1 MGEGKKGGFASG
13 GRKGERRHQTR
24 VKGSTKIISPPSK
37 WPCEPT
43 SCILKWNPRVV
54 LHTVPSNSH
63 PPSLQRLFLSPFFP
77 SFLSFSLSL
86 FLSSLVSPLFLLPL
100 LSLLFFSQL
109 LHLPLPL
116 RLSLPCAAVFHV
128 ASERPDVG
136 KVEGSADSLTITSR
150 RTKSRKENERNMNGA
165 RESSVRTVSRLQRG
179 GKFPDQLPSPNY
191 AITSPLLRWKF
202 RGINRSLRFSPLPP
216 IRSRERKAR
225 AATSS

>member
-116 RLSLPCAAVFHV
+116 RLSLPAHA
-128 ASERPDVG
+128 
-136 KVEGSADSLTITSR
+136 
-150 RTKSRKENERNMNGA
+150 
-165 RESSVRTVSRLQRG
+165 
-179 GKFPDQLPSPNY
+179 
-191 AITSPLLRWKF
+191 PLF
-202 RGINRSLRFSPLPP
+202 F
-216 IRSRERKAR
+216 
-225 AATSS
+225 T

>member
-77 SFLSFSLSL
+77 SFLSFPLSL
-86 FLSSLVSPLFLLPL
+86 FLPWF
-100 LSLLFFSQL
+100 LLFFSSHSFL
-109 LHLPLPL
+109 FFSF
-116 RLSLPCAAVFHV
+116 RNYYTFLSLCDSPF
-128 ASERPDVG
+128 RPMRRCF
-136 KVEGSADSLTITSR
+136 SR
-150 RTKSRKENERNMNGA
+150 SK
-165 RESSVRTVSRLQRG
+165 
-179 GKFPDQLPSPNY
+179 
-191 AITSPLLRWKF
+191 
-202 RGINRSLRFSPLPP
+202 
-216 IRSRERKAR
+216 
-225 AATSS
+225 